1 MPRKAVTASNIKF
14 QTILNF
20 FRTSSLEIADFAI
33 DLCNEAVKER
43 HAKGKAV
50 LAGRAGKGGA
60 TEAVDAATR
69 SAVGAPLAD
78 GTAAPVK
85 ERKKPGPP
93 KGTGKGKRKKG
104 AVATGGE
111 GVGDAAAPDAG
122 GDSPTG
128 GYVPEVTSADALPPQ
143 EGVLDLDK

>member
-1 MPRKAVTASNIKF
+1 MPRKTVTASNIKF

-78 GTAAPVK
+78 GAVPVK

-104 AVATGGE
+104 VVATGGE
-111 GVGDAAAPDAG
+111 AVGDAAAAAPDAA
-122 GDSPTG
+122 G

-143 EGVLDLDK
+143 DGVLDLDK